1 MSVIVAV
8 CKDDK
13 VYMGC
18 DTQTSRGMEMYN
30 AIQEATYKIKKF
42 PNGMLVGICG
52 LVAGHQLICSHPE
65 IFVPDENDEL
75 TKQHVVK
82 QIVDNIIDVFDEFKL
97 RDKNGEMPVTLMIAY
112 KNKAYYVDDDFSV
125 IHITSWGAS
134 GSGKFYSLPYLADTS
149 LDVRERILGG
159 LRSSGDMCDGVSSP
173 FILIDTD
180 KLTYEMVEE

>member
-8 CKDDK
+8 CKDDN

-18 DTQTSRGMEMYN
+18 DTQTSFGMEMYN
-30 AIQEATYKIKKF
+30 SLQEATYKIKKF

-52 LVAGHQLICSHPE
+52 LVAGHQLLCSHPE

-75 TKQHVVK
+75 TKYHLINV
-82 QIVDNIIDVFDEFKL
+82 IVDKVTDVFREFNMLDEYGK
-97 RDKNGEMPVTLMIAY
+97 MPVSLLIAY
-112 KNKAYYVDDDFSV
+112 KNKVYYVERDFCI

-134 GSGKFYSLPYLADTS
+134 GSGRNYAFPYLADNS

-159 LRSSGDMCDGVSSP
+159 LRASGGMCEGVSGP

-180 KLTYEMVEE
+180 KLEYEVVEE